1 MTAEHGFT
9 TFEHIDETNDT
20 KTRPLR
26 KQELKTMDV
35 HLSTQ
40 LNDLSAYITREL
52 HQPERPRILWEVYCG
67 KARTAQMAETLGMET
82 RCFSY
87 ETGWD
92 FERLD
97 HQEEF
102 LRLLDEENPDELLV
116 APECKLYGARC
127 SLLDVAPQ
135 LRRKPSV
142 QLAITT
148 TTGT

>member
-1 MTAEHGFT
+1 M
-9 TFEHIDETNDT
+9 
-20 KTRPLR
+20 KTV
-26 KQELKTMDV
+26 DV

-52 HQPERPRILWEVYCG
+52 HQSERPRILWEVYCG

-102 LRLLDEENPDELLV
+102 LRLLEEETPDELLV

-127 SLLDVAPQ
+127 SLLDVAH
-135 LRRKPSV
+135 LLKKRLSV
-142 QLAITT
+142 QLAIIITT
-148 TTGT
+148 DT